1 GLPLMGSGDWNDGM
15 DQVGNEG
22 KGESVWLAF
31 FLYDILLNFE
41 KVAIE
46 YGDNEF
52 AATCKEQAIQLQAN
66 IENSAWDGE
75 WYKRA
80 WFDDGTP
87 LGSKINEECSI
98 DAISQSWSVLTN
110 AAPEERRNQA
120 MASLNKHLVRRDIKI
135 IQLLDPP
142 FDKSDLNPGYI
153 KGYVPGVR
161 ENGGQYSHAAIW
173 TLMAFAALGDRKTAY
188 ELFSMIQPINHALKA
203 EEVQIYKVEPY
214 VMAADVYANETHRG
228 RGGWTW
234 YTGSSGWM
242 NQFIISSLLGM
253 ELLVDKLRFTPCFP
267 EEWPSVTIHY
277 RFKTST
283 YNITIYQEKAIEE
296 SWWKMDNKQGK
307 GAVFPLED
315 NGMQHEVE
323 VHVLI

>member
-1 GLPLMGSGDWNDGM
+1 M

-31 FLYDILLNFE
+31 FFYDILSNFE
-41 KVAIE
+41 KVASN
-46 YGDNEF
+46 YGDSEF
-52 AATCKEQAIQLQAN
+52 AKICKKEAIKLQSN
-66 IENSAWDGE
+66 IEKSAWDGE

-87 LGSKINEECSI
+87 LGSKVNEECSI
-98 DAISQSWSVLTN
+98 DAISQSWSVLSK

-120 MASLNKHLVRRDIKI
+120 MDSLNKYLVKRDMKI

-173 TLMAFAALGDRKTAY
+173 TLMAFAALGDRKTTY
-188 ELFSMIQPINHALKA
+188 ELFSMIQPVNHALNQK
-203 EEVQIYKVEPY
+203 EVQIYKVEPY
-214 VMAADVYANETHRG
+214 VMAADVYANETHQG

-234 YTGSSGWM
+234 YTGSAGWM
-242 NQFIISSLLGM
+242 NQFIIGSLLGM
-253 ELLVDKLRFTPCFP
+253 ELQVDKLKFTPCFP
-267 EEWPSVTIHY
+267 EEWPSITINY
-277 RFKTST
+277 LFKTTSYT
-283 YNITIYQEKAIEE
+283 ITVFQEKNSKE
-296 SWWKMDNKQGK
+296 SWWQMANERGK
-307 GAVFPLED
+307 GNILPLKD
-315 NGMQHEVE
+315 DGIPHEVE
-323 VHVLI
+323 VHISI